1 MFPAVEILVA
11 EIHGFRG
18 SFAGYR
24 ESEEESIEM
33 WPTLSDDLLA
43 IMLTTL
49 DPHDVAAFAVTC
61 SSFCEVVRRL
71 AATLF
76 PNAAGSALVLQ
87 KLAGGDHMNLRR
99 LQAAIEHVARELP
112 MPHVPN
118 IDQFTLLVQFQMV
131 TYGAERTDAD
141 EHVRGVH
148 VATNIKTLYTKWV
161 PLDEANFPPQSDANP
176 ARYSLV
182 VDLSNDAVPVRRSDW
197 DGGTSS
203 ELFYYGAWRA
213 SGGLPAGQTEFVLKL
228 MMHRQ
233 DINSAAALF
242 ETGHGRSTEVD
253 EDGLDFEYGYLLNET
268 GRMFELKGAER
279 QAAVGVMAHLQ
290 WNTDGAHA
298 ETCPFDHLSVNFEY
312 DWQRNDPVMGVDGFE
327 GVEGLDRTMTNSFPV
342 MFTYR
347 LLWMPLG

>member
-1 MFPAVEILVA
+1 
-11 EIHGFRG
+11 
-18 SFAGYR
+18 
-24 ESEEESIEM
+24 M

-43 IMLTTL
+43 NILTTL
-49 DPHDVAAFAVTC
+49 DPHDIAAFAVTC
-61 SSFCEVVRRL
+61 SSSCEVVRRL

-118 IDQFTLLVQFQMV
+118 VDQFTLLVQFQMV

-141 EHVRGVH
+141 GKRARGVH
-148 VATNIKTLYTKWV
+148 CATNIKTLYTKWV
-161 PLDEANFPPQSDANP
+161 PLDEANFPPQFPANP
-176 ARYSLV
+176 SSRYSLV
-182 VDLSNDAVPVRRSDW
+182 VDLSSDAVPVRRSYW
-197 DGGTSS
+197 DGGTETES
-203 ELFYYGAWRA
+203 FYYGAWRSTSA
-213 SGGLPAGQTEFVLKL
+213 DSYPYHGDEPLPAGQTEFVLKL
-228 MMHRQ
+228 MMHRK

-242 ETGHGRSTEVD
+242 ETGHGRLTEVD

-298 ETCPFDHLSVNFEY
+298 ETCPFDHLSLNFEY
-312 DWQRNDPVMGVDGFE
+312 DSYWQRNDPLCDDFKV
-327 GVEGLDRTMTNSFPV
+327 GVEGLDRTMTDSFPV

>member
-1 MFPAVEILVA
+1 
-11 EIHGFRG
+11 
-18 SFAGYR
+18 
-24 ESEEESIEM
+24 
-33 WPTLSDDLLA
+33 
-43 IMLTTL
+43 
-49 DPHDVAAFAVTC
+49 
-61 SSFCEVVRRL
+61 
-71 AATLF
+71 
-76 PNAAGSALVLQ
+76 
-87 KLAGGDHMNLRR
+87 
-99 LQAAIEHVARELP
+99 
-112 MPHVPN
+112 
-118 IDQFTLLVQFQMV
+118 
-131 TYGAERTDAD
+131 
-141 EHVRGVH
+141 
-148 VATNIKTLYTKWV
+148 
-161 PLDEANFPPQSDANP
+161 
-176 ARYSLV
+176 
-182 VDLSNDAVPVRRSDW
+182 
-197 DGGTSS
+197 
-203 ELFYYGAWRA
+203 
-213 SGGLPAGQTEFVLKL
+213 

-279 QAAVGVMAHLQ
+279 QAAVGVMAHPQ

>member
-1 MFPAVEILVA
+1 
-11 EIHGFRG
+11 
-18 SFAGYR
+18 
-24 ESEEESIEM
+24 M

-242 ETGHGRSTEVD
+242 ETGHGRLTEVD
-253 EDGLDFEYGYLLNET
+253 DYGLNFEGSLLNET
-268 GRMFELKGAER
+268 EIISRLKR
-279 QAAVGVMAHLQ
+279 QAVVGVMAHLQ

-298 ETCPFDHLSVNFEY
+298 ETCPFDHLSLHFEY
-312 DWQRNDPVMGVDGFE
+312 DWQRNDPVNMGVDGFE

>member
-1 MFPAVEILVA
+1 
-11 EIHGFRG
+11 
-18 SFAGYR
+18 
-24 ESEEESIEM
+24 M

-43 IMLTTL
+43 ILLTTL

-118 IDQFTLLVQFQMV
+118 VDQFTLLVQFQMV

-141 EHVRGVH
+141 GKRARGVH
-148 VATNIKTLYTKWV
+148 CATNIKTLYTKWV
-161 PLDEANFPPQSDANP
+161 PLDEANFPPQFPANP
-176 ARYSLV
+176 SSRYSLV
-182 VDLSNDAVPVRRSDW
+182 VDLSSDAVPVRRSDW
-197 DGGTSS
+197 DGGTETES
-203 ELFYYGAWRA
+203 FYYGAWRSTSA
-213 SGGLPAGQTEFVLKL
+213 DSYMYPYHGDEPLPAGQTEFVLKL
-228 MMHRQ
+228 MMHRK

-242 ETGHGRSTEVD
+242 ETGHGRLTEVD
-253 EDGLDFEYGYLLNET
+253 DYGLNFEGSLLNET
-268 GRMFELKGAER
+268 EIISRLKR
-279 QAAVGVMAHLQ
+279 QAVVGVMAHLQ

-298 ETCPFDHLSVNFEY
+298 ETCPFDHLSLHFEY
-312 DWQRNDPVMGVDGFE
+312 DWQRNDPVNMGVDGFE

>member
-1 MFPAVEILVA
+1 
-11 EIHGFRG
+11 
-18 SFAGYR
+18 
-24 ESEEESIEM
+24 M

-49 DPHDVAAFAVTC
+49 DPHDIAAFAVTC
-61 SSFCEVVRRL
+61 SSSCEVVRRL

-87 KLAGGDHMNLRR
+87 KLAGGDQMNLRR

-118 IDQFTLLVQFQMV
+118 VDQFTLLVQFQMV

-141 EHVRGVH
+141 GFRARGVH

-161 PLDEANFPPQSDANP
+161 PLDEANFPPQSDAN
-176 ARYSLV
+176 ASRYSLV

-197 DGGTSS
+197 DGGTETES
-203 ELFYYGAWRA
+203 FYYGAWRELTGN
-213 SGGLPAGQTEFVLKL
+213 SYHGYPYHGDEPLPAGQTEFVLKL

-242 ETGHGRSTEVD
+242 ETGHGRLTEVD
-253 EDGLDFEYGYLLNET
+253 EDGLNFEDGCLLNET
-268 GRMFELKGAER
+268 GRISELKR
-279 QAAVGVMAHLQ
+279 QAVVRVMAHLQ

-298 ETCPFDHLSVNFEY
+298 DTCPFDHLSLNFEY
-312 DWQRNDPVMGVDGFE
+312 DWQRNDPVGVDFNE
-327 GVEGLDRTMTNSFPV
+327 GVEGLDRTMTDSFPV